1 MLFGT
6 KRFKDKMI
14 DFLDKIVERDV
25 VIKEWASHLKNMN
38 SPLIMYG
45 AGCWAQQ
52 QYKMLLEEGV
62 SIDAVGIDTK
72 YFKKGTF
79 FFDKE
84 IQPIEQ
90 LMAQNPDATLWV
102 GFNLDQISFSDVKEK
117 LVKRFGQRE
126 ICACDCAKY
135 DNFENQNYSY
145 KEVAEK
151 KNEFQWLCQRLEDQ
165 KSRDTFLSY
174 LNQRISGNY
183 KYAENLFDPNHYF
196 AKDIISLNKEVFV
209 DCGAYIGD
217 TIQELL
223 KLDNPKRVYA
233 IEPDEK
239 NFCAM
244 QGAFC
249 KDDRII
255 CVNKGVYSKKDVLH
269 FAGNNSDAS
278 KISSSGDVEIQ
289 VDSIDNIM
297 DGEPA
302 TFIKMDIEGAELE
315 ALKGASYTI
324 KKHHPTLAISAYH
337 KFEDLFTLPQFIYEL
352 NPNYRFYL
360 RRHSHLTHELVL
372 YALA

>member
-1 MLFGT
+1 M
-6 KRFKDKMI
+6 MI
-14 DFLDKIVERDV
+14 DFLDKIIERDV
-25 VIKEWASHLKNMN
+25 VVKEWASHLKNGTH
-38 SPLIMYG
+38 PLIMYG

-62 SIDAVGIDTK
+62 SVDAVGIDAK
-72 YFKKGTF
+72 YLKNRNF
-79 FFDKE
+79 FYDKE

-90 LMAQNPDATLWV
+90 LMTQNPDATLWV
-102 GFNLDQISFSDVKEK
+102 GFNLDQTSFSDVKEN
-117 LVKRFGQRE
+117 LIKRFGQRE
-126 ICACDCAKY
+126 IYACDCAKY

-151 KNEFQWLCQRLEDQ
+151 KNEFQWLYQRLEDQ

-183 KYAENLFDPNHYF
+183 KYAENLFDPDHYF
-196 AKDIISLNKEVFV
+196 AKDIISLNREIFV

-223 KLDNPKRVYA
+223 KLDNPQRVYA

-239 NFCAM
+239 NFCTM
-244 QGAFC
+244 QEAFC
-249 KDDRII
+249 KDNRII
-255 CVNKGVYSKKDVLH
+255 CVNKGAYSKADVLH

-278 KISSSGDVEIQ
+278 KISSSGDVEIR
-289 VDSIDNIM
+289 VDSIDNILAS
-297 DGEPA
+297 ERA
-302 TFIKMDIEGAELE
+302 TFIKMDIEGAELD

-324 KKHHPTLAISAYH
+324 SKHLPTLAISAYH

-352 NPNYRFYL
+352 NPNYKFYL

-372 YALA
+372 YAIA